1 MRIRYSILYHLGIL
15 DPDCDEESEDE
26 FAQILNSFSL
36 NLPKWYQIITQNSTV
51 TITASMMYEILTDIE
66 EKEVLLKE
74 LVVNKGGIM
83 DKIVIEDKTMLFL
96 VLTLAFFVGSTITSI
111 FSNQSKPK
119 FFAERFELNDD
130 FQMCNIL
137 KLH

>member
-1 MRIRYSILYHLGIL
+1 M
-15 DPDCDEESEDE
+15 
-26 FAQILNSFSL
+26 
-36 NLPKWYQIITQNSTV
+36 

-96 VLTLAFFVGSTITSI
+96 VLSVAFFVGATITSI
-111 FSNQSKPK
+111 FSN
-119 FFAERFELNDD
+119 
-130 FQMCNIL
+130 
-137 KLH
+137 

>member
-1 MRIRYSILYHLGIL
+1 M
-15 DPDCDEESEDE
+15 
-26 FAQILNSFSL
+26 
-36 NLPKWYQIITQNSTV
+36 

-96 VLTLAFFVGSTITSI
+96 VLSLAFFVGATITSI
-111 FSNQSKPK
+111 FSN
-119 FFAERFELNDD
+119 
-130 FQMCNIL
+130 
-137 KLH
+137 

>member
-1 MRIRYSILYHLGIL
+1 M
-15 DPDCDEESEDE
+15 
-26 FAQILNSFSL
+26 A
-36 NLPKWYQIITQNSTV
+36 IIPFWIGKSAKNSTV

-96 VLTLAFFVGSTITSI
+96 VLAVAFFVGSTITSI
-111 FSNQSKPK
+111 FSN
-119 FFAERFELNDD
+119 
-130 FQMCNIL
+130 
-137 KLH
+137 

>member
-1 MRIRYSILYHLGIL
+1 M
-15 DPDCDEESEDE
+15 
-26 FAQILNSFSL
+26 A
-36 NLPKWYQIITQNSTV
+36 IIPFWIGKSAKNSTV

-96 VLTLAFFVGSTITSI
+96 VLSLAFFVGSTITLI
-111 FSNQSKPK
+111 FSN
-119 FFAERFELNDD
+119 
-130 FQMCNIL
+130 
-137 KLH
+137 

>member
-1 MRIRYSILYHLGIL
+1 M
-15 DPDCDEESEDE
+15 
-26 FAQILNSFSL
+26 
-36 NLPKWYQIITQNSTV
+36 

-111 FSNQSKPK
+111 FSN
-119 FFAERFELNDD
+119 
-130 FQMCNIL
+130 
-137 KLH
+137 

>member
-1 MRIRYSILYHLGIL
+1 M
-15 DPDCDEESEDE
+15 
-26 FAQILNSFSL
+26 
-36 NLPKWYQIITQNSTV
+36 

-96 VLTLAFFVGSTITSI
+96 VLTVAFFVGATITSI
-111 FSNQSKPK
+111 FSN
-119 FFAERFELNDD
+119 
-130 FQMCNIL
+130 
-137 KLH
+137 

>member
-1 MRIRYSILYHLGIL
+1 M
-15 DPDCDEESEDE
+15 
-26 FAQILNSFSL
+26 
-36 NLPKWYQIITQNSTV
+36 

-96 VLTLAFFVGSTITSI
+96 VLSLAFFVGATITSI
-111 FSNQSKPK
+111 FPN
-119 FFAERFELNDD
+119 
-130 FQMCNIL
+130 
-137 KLH
+137 

>member
-1 MRIRYSILYHLGIL
+1 
-15 DPDCDEESEDE
+15 
-26 FAQILNSFSL
+26 
-36 NLPKWYQIITQNSTV
+36 
-51 TITASMMYEILTDIE
+51 MMYEILTDIE

-111 FSNQSKPK
+111 FSN
-119 FFAERFELNDD
+119 
-130 FQMCNIL
+130 
-137 KLH
+137 

>member
-1 MRIRYSILYHLGIL
+1 M
-15 DPDCDEESEDE
+15 
-26 FAQILNSFSL
+26 
-36 NLPKWYQIITQNSTV
+36 

-96 VLTLAFFVGSTITSI
+96 VLTVAFFVGSTITSI
-111 FSNQSKPK
+111 FSN
-119 FFAERFELNDD
+119 
-130 FQMCNIL
+130 
-137 KLH
+137 